1 MTGARGRRAGAYL
14 GLLVTLVVLAAGPA
28 HGQTIGSVSAV
39 KNAGNSPDEF
49 QDGLTVSFQRTS
61 TVGVIQNTGTVV
73 RVRYAEAV
81 GADVGA
87 FSSTTETLN
96 SDYSIN
102 FNVTAPGAY
111 DLNITTSLNGAFTIV
126 DDGDGPGTADATA
139 VTGTQSGGTL
149 SGSLSLTDPG
159 GPVT

>member
-1 MTGARGRRAGAYL
+1 
-14 GLLVTLVVLAAGPA
+14 
-28 HGQTIGSVSAV
+28 
-39 KNAGNSPDEF
+39 
-49 QDGLTVSFQRTS
+49 VSFQRTS
-61 TVGVIQNTGTVV
+61 QVSLLQNTATLV

-126 DDGDGPGTADATA
+126 GDGGGPGPADAPA

-149 SGSLSLTDPG
+149 FGTLSLTDPG
-159 GPVT
+159 GSVTSGNVPFLRTSSAVISGTSNGSPVAHSLRFTWSASCSSS